1 VYLPEGNPAGQGSKQ
16 VLNEARTMFRGSCP
30 TRVDEKGRL
39 KVPADYKRLL
49 EDSGKRFYI
58 TSSDGRQ
65 AQVYPLRIWE
75 EKEAAMGKLASTD
88 PARQKF
94 LSRTSYYGQEVE
106 ADQQGRLLLPQVLR
120 EAAKLTGDVLVLG
133 SREILE
139 IVNLDE
145 FKKRMEEDPITT
157 EEQARLSAAGI

>member
-1 VYLPEGNPAGQGSKQ
+1 
-16 VLNEARTMFRGSCP
+16 MFRGSCP
-30 TRVDEKGRL
+30 ARVDEKGRL

-75 EKEAAMGKLASTD
+75 EKEAAMGRLASTD

>member
-1 VYLPEGNPAGQGSKQ
+1 
-16 VLNEARTMFRGSCP
+16 MFRGSCP

-39 KVPADYKRLL
+39 KVPADYKRLV
-49 EDSGKRFYI
+49 EESGKEFYI
-58 TSSDGRQ
+58 TSMDGRR
-65 AQVYPLRIWE
+65 AQIYPMRIWE
-75 EKEAAMGKLASTD
+75 LKEEAIGRMASTD

-94 LSRTSYYGQEVE
+94 LERTSYFGQTVEV
-106 ADQQGRLLLPQVLR
+106 DQQGRLLLPQVLR

-145 FKKRMEEDPITT
+145 FKQRMEESPLSGD
-157 EEQARLSAAGI
+157 ELARLAAAGV